1 MHHTLRNII
10 SAVLA
15 LVLGAI
21 LCVTPALAAGKTIP
35 LPDRITDA
43 EGPANY
49 ATYDYDSAN
58 SKLYIRIRG
67 NDGVD
72 ALMPY
77 LVSNDAAK
85 QNQLLLC
92 PTNVNLLGQSP
103 LVLSGKVKKAE
114 MRHDS
119 VDRAYAEVRGIKEWH
134 TFIEREIH
142 TMRFTVENGRL
153 VQAEEEIRTE
163 DYVFR
168 DLSGPAIQDQSTYL
182 STMKSQFAYDSNGR
196 LTSIHNTIR
205 SRDDDH
211 IEEQTYR
218 FSYDKNGSMTG
229 AVAKQYRNGRSGKI
243 ATDGPSSFR
252 NGRLVRSDILDWDLA
267 YNENGMLSE
276 VHKRDRLVTEP
287 TQALRTFTYDDEGRL
302 ISSHYEEKKTA
313 DEPEPSDL
321 LGKFMAFF
329 SDPDSSTKTFNVTY
343 WEGGISE

>member
-134 TFIEREIH
+134 TF
-142 TMRFTVENGRL
+142 
-153 VQAEEEIRTE
+153 TE

-218 FSYDKNGSMTG
+218 FSYDKNGSMNG

>member
-58 SKLYIRIRG
+58 GKLYIRIRG

-168 DLSGPAIQDQSTYL
+168 DLSGPADLADILLGRQSQQLPHVVHSTDADNVFFFWSGHGADNGGPLWGDENSRNPFGPQRIRNIVEKMPHRRMMLALESCYSGQWGEALTGVPDVIVLTAANAYETSKPDVYNADMGTYL
-182 STMKSQFAYDSNGR
+182 SNAF
-196 LTSIHNTIR
+196 
-205 SRDDDH
+205 SRA
-211 IEEQTYR
+211 
-218 FSYDKNGSMTG
+218 F
-229 AVAKQYRNGRSGKI
+229 
-243 ATDGPSSFR
+243 
-252 NGRLVRSDILDWDLA
+252 
-267 YNENGMLSE
+267 
-276 VHKRDRLVTEP
+276 
-287 TQALRTFTYDDEGRL
+287 LRTVGRKPSVSIADL
-302 ISSHYEEKKTA
+302 YYQLARTTSGSHVTLYNIEQYGSVNKSSM
-313 DEPEPSDL
+313 SDY
-321 LGKFMAFF
+321 FI
-329 SDPDSSTKTFNVTY
+329 
-343 WEGGISE
+343 EHH